1 MAVISKNDCHLE
13 KPLLV
18 ILGPTAVGK
27 TALSL
32 EVSQRFPAE
41 IISADSRL
49 FYVGMDIGTA
59 KPSDDEMAVAPHHF
73 IDICTPDQ
81 RITLGQYQRQAYETI
96 DLIHERGSL
105 PIVVGGTGQYVQ
117 ALVEGW
123 GIPEVPPHYELRAE
137 LEQEESAA
145 LHKILEDADPV
156 SAQEIHPNNKRR
168 IIRALEISI
177 VSGKPKSE
185 LTKKTPPPYD
195 IFLLGLTCDREKLY
209 KRIDFRV
216 DKMIEAGLVVECQAL
231 LDAGYTTDLSAMS
244 GLGYQQL
251 WPYLQGET
259 TLVEAI
265 ERIKFETHRFVRH
278 QNNWFQRDSRVH
290 WYDIHADTYPAPAI
304 GAIQN
309 WINSPSQ

>member
-1 MAVISKNDCHLE
+1 MVSDK
-13 KPLLV
+13 LLV

-32 EVSQRFPAE
+32 EVSQRFPSE

-49 FYVGMDIGTA
+49 FYKGMDIGTA
-59 KPSDDEMAVAPHHF
+59 KPSLSEMAVAPHHF

-81 RITLGQYQRQAYETI
+81 RVTLGEYQRKAYETI
-96 DLIHERGSL
+96 DLIHSRGSL

-123 GIPEVPPHYELRAE
+123 GIPEVAPDYALRAE
-137 LEQEESAA
+137 LEQIESVA
-145 LHKILEDADPV
+145 LHERLEVVDPV

-177 VSGKPKSE
+177 VSGRPKSE

-195 IFLLGLTCDREKLY
+195 ILMLGLSCDREKLY
-209 KRIDFRV
+209 ERIDLRV
-216 DKMIEAGLVVECQAL
+216 DKMIEADLVAECQAL
-231 LDAGYTTDLSAMS
+231 LDAGYTTDLPAMS
-244 GLGYQQL
+244 GIGYQQL
-251 WPYLQGET
+251 WPYLDGET

-278 QNNWFQRDSRVH
+278 QNTWFQRDDRVY
-290 WYDIHADTYPAPAI
+290 WYDIHADDYPNSALQAI
-304 GAIQN
+304 EDWLQN
-309 WINSPSQ
+309 LPLNT

>member
-1 MAVISKNDCHLE
+1 MSQ

-49 FYVGMDIGTA
+49 FYIGMDIGTA
-59 KPSDDEMAVAPHHF
+59 KPSLEERAVAPHHF

-81 RITLGQYQRQAYETI
+81 RVTLGEYQRQAYETI
-96 DLIHERGSL
+96 DSIHVRDKL

-123 GIPEVPPHYELRAE
+123 GIPEVAPDYDLRAE
-137 LEQEESAA
+137 LEEKPSVELHGMLEEVD
-145 LHKILEDADPV
+145 KV

-177 VSGKPKSE
+177 ISGLPKSE
-185 LTKKTPPPYD
+185 LTKKTPPPYN
-195 IFLLGLTCDREKLY
+195 IFLLGLTCDRQKLY
-209 KRIDFRV
+209 NRIDTRV
-216 DKMIEAGLVVECQAL
+216 DKMLESGLLAECQAL
-231 LDAGYTTDLSAMS
+231 LDAGYDTNLPALS

-251 WPYLQGET
+251 WPYLNGET
-259 TLVEAI
+259 TLLEATG
-265 ERIKFETHRFVRH
+265 RIKFETHRFVRH
-278 QNNWFQRDSRVH
+278 QNNWFKRDERIR
-290 WYDIHADTYPAPAI
+290 WYDIHADGYPTSPLRAI
-304 GAIQN
+304 GH
-309 WINSPSQ
+309 WY